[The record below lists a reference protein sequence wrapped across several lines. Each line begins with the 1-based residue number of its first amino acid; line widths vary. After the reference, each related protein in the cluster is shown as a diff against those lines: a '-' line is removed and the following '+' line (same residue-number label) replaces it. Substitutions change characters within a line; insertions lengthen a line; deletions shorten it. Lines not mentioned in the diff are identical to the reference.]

1 MMVADISGKVDLL
14 RIFLNRFSC
23 RSLHLIRLI
32 LNNYHTMQHLRFLG
46 FATALLATSLTA
58 QAQQTAAIRG
68 RVTTSDGNPAE
79 AVTVGL
85 KGRGQG
91 TITNNQGYYVL
102 ERVRPGQYTLVV
114 SAIGLKGEE
123 KTVTVSAGQGT
134 TADFT
139 LAENTEQLREVV
151 ISGSRT
157 NKFARKQSEYVSKM
171 PLSNLE
177 NPQVYA
183 TVGKELLTEQLV
195 FTADDATRNVPGLQR
210 MWEATG
216 RAGDGGSYYN
226 LRSFITQ
233 SQLRNGVAGGITGS
247 TDAANLEKLE
257 VIKGPSAT
265 LFGSALTSYGGLIN
279 RVTKKAYDQLGGE
292 VAYSAGSF
300 GLQRLSADVNTP
312 LDQQKRVL
320 LRLNTAGQY
329 EHNFQNCG
337 YQGFDKSLTVAPT
350 LTYKPTE
357 RLTVQLD
364 AELYRTQNVGKQL
377 IFFYFPSSALQA
389 SRPEE
394 LGLDY
399 RQSYIGNGL
408 SQNARSANYFAQVS
422 YQLAPGFTSS
432 TNFTHSR
439 SFSNGFGPYF
449 YVTPIADSI
458 SSGDPTRLGSTNF
471 LSRADQSTRNS
482 RALTTEV
489 QQLFNGDFQLA
500 GLRNRFVV
508 GLDYLRIDNRQT
520 FFGSTFGAPVAL
532 GLGSQAYTDFTG
544 AALAAQ
550 YAAGPPQFTYPI
562 TTQLSTHSAF
572 ASDVLNLTDKLSVLA
587 ALRVDRFEN
596 KGGLVGGEVKP
607 FTQTALSPKFG
618 VVFQPVKDKVSVF
631 ANYQNSFRSPGS
643 YRAYNVLARP
653 DSTELRTARLEQA
666 NQWEGGVKL
675 DAFAGKL
682 TTTLSYYTIRVDNL
696 LRTDPRLEA
705 AARFAQTQD
714 GTQRSQGLE
723 LNVVANPVEGFN
735 AVAGFSYNDS
745 KLTRADASV
754 NGRRPA
760 TASSPY
766 LANLWLS
773 YHLPAGPAR
782 GLGVGFGGNYASD
795 NRIQNTATNVF
806 TLPSYTVLN
815 AAVFY
820 DQPKF
825 RISAKVDNLTNQQYW
840 IGYTTMNPQKVR
852 SVVGS
857 VAYKL

>member
-1 MMVADISGKVDLL
+1 M
-14 RIFLNRFSC
+14 LNL
-23 RSLHLIRLI
+23 RSLGL
-32 LNNYHTMQHLRFLG
+32 TS
-46 FATALLATSLTA
+46 TLLACTLSV
-58 QAQQTAAIRG
+58 QAQQSAAIRG
-68 RVTTSDGNPAE
+68 RVTTSDGSPAE

-85 KGRGQG
+85 KGRSQG
-91 TITNNQGYYVL
+91 AITNSRGEYVI
-102 ERVRPGQYTLVV
+102 ERVRPGQYTLVI
-114 SAIGLKGEE
+114 SAVGLKSEE
-123 KTVTVSAGQGT
+123 KAVTVEAGQSVLV
-134 TADFT
+134 DFALT
-139 LAENTEQLREVV
+139 ENAEQLREVV

-226 LRSFITQ
+226 LRGFITQ
-233 SQLRNGVAGGITGS
+233 GQLRNGVAGGVTSSI
-247 TDAANLEKLE
+247 DAANLEKLE

-265 LFGSALTSYGGLIN
+265 LFGSTLTSYGGLIN
-279 RVTKKAYDQLGGE
+279 RVTKKAYDRFGGE
-292 VAYSAGSF
+292 IAYSAGSF
-300 GLQRLSADVNTP
+300 GLQRLSTDVNTP
-312 LDQQKRVL
+312 LDKQKKLL

-329 EHNFQNCG
+329 ERNFQNRG
-337 YQGFDKSLTVAPT
+337 YQGFDKSLTIAPT

-357 RLTVQLD
+357 RLTINLD
-364 AELYRTQNVGKQL
+364 AELYRTQGVGKQL
-377 IFFYFPSSALQA
+377 IFFYFPTSALEA
-389 SRPEE
+389 TRPQE

-408 SQNARSANYFAQVS
+408 SLNSRSSNYFAQVN

-439 SFSNGFGPYF
+439 SFSDGFGAYF

-471 LSRADQSTRNS
+471 LSRADQSTRDS
-482 RALTTEV
+482 RAFTTEV
-489 QQLFNGDFQLA
+489 QQLFNGDFQVA
-500 GLRNRFVV
+500 GLRNRVV
-508 GLDYLRIDNRQT
+508 LGLDYLNVDNQQT
-520 FFGSTFGAPVAL
+520 FFGSVFGAPVAL
-532 GLGSQAYTDFTG
+532 GLGSQAYTNFNG
-544 AALAAQ
+544 RALAAQ
-550 YAAGPPQFTYPI
+550 YAAGPPDFTYPI
-562 TTQLSTHSAF
+562 TTQLTTYSAF
-572 ASDVLNLTDKLSVLA
+572 ASDVLNLTEKLSVLA
-587 ALRVDRFEN
+587 AVRVDRFEN
-596 KGGLVGGEVKP
+596 KGGLVGGPVQP
-607 FTQTALSPKFG
+607 FKQTAVSPKFG
-618 VVFQPVKDKVSVF
+618 VVYQPVKDKVSVF

-643 YRAYNVLARP
+643 YRAYNPAALS

-682 TTTLSYYTIRVDNL
+682 TTTLSYYAIRVENL

-705 AARFAQTQD
+705 AAKFAQTQD
-714 GTQRSQGLE
+714 GSQRSQGLE
-723 LNVVANPVEGFN
+723 LNVVANPFEGFN

-745 KLTRADASV
+745 KLTRADESV

-773 YHLPAGPAR
+773 YRLPAGPVQGL
-782 GLGVGFGGNYASD
+782 GLGVGGNYASE
-795 NRIQNTATNVF
+795 NRIQNTSTNVF

-815 AAVFY
+815 ASVFY
-820 DQPKF
+820 DQPRF
-825 RISAKVDNLTNQQYW
+825 RLSAKVDNLTNQQYW

-857 VAYKL
+857 VAYKF